1 MSFGACKQ
9 GMPSHTRWSEI
20 TYALASCVNLRE
32 ELLAFQ
38 ATLPVLKTALVSSL
52 TSVACFLL
60 AYSSAVFSK
69 TTNTSSGP

>member
-9 GMPSHTRWSEI
+9 GMPSPTRWSEI

-38 ATLPVLKTALVSSL
+38 ATLPVLKTVLVSSL
-52 TSVACFLL
+52 TSVAGFLL
-60 AYSSAVFSK
+60 AYSSEVFSK
-69 TTNTSSGP
+69 TTNTGPGS